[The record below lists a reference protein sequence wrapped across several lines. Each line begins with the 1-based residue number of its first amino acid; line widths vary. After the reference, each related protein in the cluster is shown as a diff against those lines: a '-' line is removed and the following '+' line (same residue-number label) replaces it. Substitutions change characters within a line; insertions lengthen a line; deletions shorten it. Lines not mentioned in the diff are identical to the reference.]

1 MKEVFI
7 MANKVVIMGSLN
19 LDTII
24 KISRMPV
31 PGETLLTDYKANSPG
46 GKGANQAVAAA
57 RAGSD
62 TSFIGKI
69 GRDQS
74 GDYMLKCLKDEAID
88 TTAVLYDEKVGTG
101 AAEIFLYPDGQNS
114 ILVYGGANQTL
125 SVDEVE
131 ANTDKIAAA
140 DFLIAQF
147 EVPQAAILAGFKI
160 ARKNNV
166 KTVLNP
172 APAQNI
178 NPEII
183 KLTDILIPNETE
195 SETLTGIKITD
206 MDSMSQT
213 RKAFAKMCVDNIIV
227 TVGSRGAYYATKETD
242 GFQAA
247 NKVQA
252 VDTTAAGDTFIGALT
267 AKLNKHFTN
276 LVEAISFAQKAS
288 AITVQ
293 RVGAQPSIPTL
304 KEITDYIAQSK

>member
-1 MKEVFI
+1 

-24 KISRMPV
+24 KINRMPV
-31 PGETLLTDYKANSPG
+31 PGETLSTNYKANAAG

-57 RAGSD
+57 RAGSE
-62 TSFIGKI
+62 TGFIGKI

-74 GDYMLKCLKDEAID
+74 GSYMLKCLKDENID
-88 TTAVLYDEKVGTG
+88 TTAVMYDQKAGTG

-125 SVDEVE
+125 SVDEVK
-131 ANTDKIAAA
+131 ANADKIAAA

-147 EVPQAAILAGFKI
+147 EVPQEAILAGFKI
-160 ARKNNV
+160 AKANKV

-172 APAQNI
+172 APAQEI

-195 SETLTGIKITD
+195 SETITGIKITD
-206 MDSMSQT
+206 LSSMTQT
-213 RKAFAKMCVDNIIV
+213 RKVFAQMGIDNIIV
-227 TVGSRGAYYATKETD
+227 TVGSRGVYYATKDTD

-267 AKLNKHFTN
+267 AKLDKKFTN
-276 LVEAISFAQKAS
+276 LVEAINFAQKAS

-304 KEITDYIAQSK
+304 KEINASIVQIK

>member
-1 MKEVFI
+1 
-7 MANKVVIMGSLN
+7 MANKIVIMGSLN

-24 KISRMPV
+24 KINRMPV
-31 PGETLLTDYKANSPG
+31 PGETLSTDYKANSPG

-57 RAGSD
+57 RAGSQ

-69 GRDQS
+69 GKDQS
-74 GDYMLKCLKDEAID
+74 GDYMLNCLKQENID
-88 TTAVLYDEKVGTG
+88 TAAVVYDDNVGTG

-114 ILVYGGANQTL
+114 ILVYGGSNQTL
-125 SVDEVE
+125 SVDEVD
-131 ANTDKIAAA
+131 ANAEKIAAA

-147 EVPQAAILAGFKI
+147 EIPQEAILAGFKI
-160 ARKNNV
+160 AKQNNV

-178 NPEII
+178 NQEII

-206 MDSMSQT
+206 IDSMSQT
-213 RKAFAKMCVDNIIV
+213 RKAFAKMGVDNIIV
-227 TVGSRGAYYATKETD
+227 TVGSRGAYYATKNAD

-267 AKLNKHFTN
+267 AKLDKSFNN
-276 LVEAISFAQKAS
+276 LAEAISFAQKAS

>member
-1 MKEVFI
+1 
-7 MANKVVIMGSLN
+7 MANKIVIMGSLN

-24 KISRMPV
+24 KINRMPV
-31 PGETLLTDYKANSPG
+31 PGETLSTDYKANSPG

-57 RAGSD
+57 RAGSQ

-69 GRDQS
+69 GKDQS
-74 GDYMLKCLKDEAID
+74 GDYMLNCLKQENID
-88 TTAVLYDEKVGTG
+88 TAAVVYDDNVGTG

-114 ILVYGGANQTL
+114 ILVYGGSNQTL
-125 SVDEVE
+125 SVDEVD
-131 ANTDKIAAA
+131 ANAEKIAAA

-147 EVPQAAILAGFKI
+147 EIPQEAILAGFKI
-160 ARKNNV
+160 AKQNNV

-206 MDSMSQT
+206 IDSMSQT
-213 RKAFAKMCVDNIIV
+213 RKAFAKMGVDNIIV
-227 TVGSRGAYYATKETD
+227 TVGSRGAYYATKDAD

-267 AKLNKHFTN
+267 AKLDKSFNN
-276 LVEAISFAQKAS
+276 LAEAISFAQKAS

-304 KEITDYIAQSK
+304 KEITDYMAQSK

>member
-1 MKEVFI
+1 

-69 GRDQS
+69 GKDQS
-74 GDYMLKCLKDEAID
+74 GAYMLKCLKDEAID
-88 TTAVLYDEKVGTG
+88 TVSVLYDEKVGTG

-131 ANTDKIAAA
+131 KNADKIASA

-160 ARKNNV
+160 AKQNNV

-195 SETLTGIKITD
+195 SEALTGIKITD
-206 MDSMSQT
+206 IDSMSQT
-213 RKAFAKMCVDNIIV
+213 RKAFARMGVNNIIV

-267 AKLNKHFTN
+267 AKLNKNFTN
-276 LVEAISFAQKAS
+276 LLEAISFAQKAS

-304 KEITDYIAQSK
+304 KEITEYIAQSK

>member
-1 MKEVFI
+1 
-7 MANKVVIMGSLN
+7 MANKIVIMGSLN

-24 KISRMPV
+24 KINRMPV
-31 PGETLLTDYKANSPG
+31 PGETLSTDYKANSPG

-57 RAGSD
+57 RAGSQ

-69 GRDQS
+69 GKDQS
-74 GDYMLKCLKDEAID
+74 GDYMLNCLKQENID
-88 TTAVLYDEKVGTG
+88 TAAVVYDDNVGTG

-114 ILVYGGANQTL
+114 ILVYGGSNQTL
-125 SVDEVE
+125 SVDEVD
-131 ANTDKIAAA
+131 ANAEKIAAA

-147 EVPQAAILAGFKI
+147 EIPQEAILAGFKI
-160 ARKNNV
+160 AKQNNV

-206 MDSMSQT
+206 IDSMSQT
-213 RKAFAKMCVDNIIV
+213 RKAFAKMGVDNIIV
-227 TVGSRGAYYATKETD
+227 TVGSRGAYYATKNAD

-267 AKLNKHFTN
+267 AKLDKSFNN
-276 LVEAISFAQKAS
+276 LAEAISFAQKAS